1 MADWV
6 QVERDMGFE
15 VPGSHVSCKTV
26 MLIAESV
33 DFECCRPPMV
43 IWYSGTDLLQ
53 SRRGWAVAI
62 HMMQISVLRLS
73 TS

>member
-1 MADWV
+1 MVGAVGYLLAEDRGCEWAALVVDWV

-33 DFECCRPPMV
+33 NFECCRPPMV
-43 IWYSGTDLLQ
+43 VWYFGTDLL
-53 SRRGWAVAI
+53 
-62 HMMQISVLRLS
+62 
-73 TS
+73 